1 MNFAELKAAHF
12 EEIVQLFEATFTASE
27 GVEEGKVIGDLSRN
41 LINETV
47 SDDIF
52 VFGAAENSSLEGCI
66 IFTRLTYGSSKQ
78 NVFVMGPVAVASNAQ
93 RQGIGQKLIE
103 YGLKQLQAEGVDVAV
118 TYGDP
123 GYYTKSGFV
132 LVSED
137 QLPAPYN
144 LQYPEG
150 WLAQSLTKE
159 PLPHLD
165 GPCQCVKA
173 YQSPQYW

>member
-1 MNFAELKAAHF
+1 M
-12 EEIVQLFEATFTASE
+12 
-27 GVEEGKVIGDLSRN
+27 R
-41 LINETV
+41 
-47 SDDIF
+47 
-52 VFGAAENSSLEGCI
+52 C
-66 IFTRLTYGSSKQ
+66 
-78 NVFVMGPVAVASNAQ
+78 
-93 RQGIGQKLIE
+93 IGQKLIE
-103 YGLKQLQAEGVDVAV
+103 YGLKQLQTEGIDVAV

-159 PLPHLD
+159 PVPHLD